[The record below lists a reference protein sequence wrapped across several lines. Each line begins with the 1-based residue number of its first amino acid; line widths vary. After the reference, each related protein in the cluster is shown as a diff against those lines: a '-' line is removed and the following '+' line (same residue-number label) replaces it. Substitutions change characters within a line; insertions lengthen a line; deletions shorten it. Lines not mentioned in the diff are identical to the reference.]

1 MDPTKYNW
9 KNSKRSDIITK
20 FERIKVDDGQTDETK
35 DALQDQLKC
44 SKSDKLFINRQ
55 NNERHKESE
64 HSSEEEDDREVE
76 ENVQKGGM
84 S

>member
-20 FERIKVDDGQTDETK
+20 FERIKVDDGQTDKTK
-35 DALQDQLKC
+35 DAIQNQLEC

-55 NNERHKESE
+55 NTERHEE
-64 HSSEEEDDREVE
+64 NELSSEVDDGQ
-76 ENVQKGGM
+76 NGGILY
-84 S
+84 